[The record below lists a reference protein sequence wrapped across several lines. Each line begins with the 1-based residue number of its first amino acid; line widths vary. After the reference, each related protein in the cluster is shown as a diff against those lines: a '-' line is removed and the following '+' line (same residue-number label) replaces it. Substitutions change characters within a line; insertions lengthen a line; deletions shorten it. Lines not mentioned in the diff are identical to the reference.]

1 MASASEWERRI
12 QRLAR
17 HTPQDE
23 AVFMALAQAK
33 AEQSAG
39 ELALARYEG
48 HLPYGAPG
56 CDEDVEH
63 RAFILWVQRKG
74 LARYPALRWLHHSP
88 NEAAWRGQAGKG
100 VAAGVCDF
108 MLFAPVGRY
117 AGLVAELKGPGGTVS
132 TKQHQWLHH
141 LSALGWYDATPYGY
155 EACRDL
161 FIAYLESSL

>member
-17 HTPQDE
+17 HTPQDP
-23 AVFMALAQAK
+23 AVFDVLAQAK
-33 AEQSAG
+33 AESAAG
-39 ELALARYEG
+39 DLALARYEG

-100 VAAGVCDF
+100 VSRGYPDF
-108 MLFAPVGRY
+108 ALHVPVGLY
-117 AGLVAELKGPGGTVS
+117 AGLAAELKGPGGRVS
-132 TKQHQWLHH
+132 LEQHQWLAH
-141 LSALGWYDATPYGY
+141 LAAQGWHTATPYGY